1 MLMQAILE
9 QRGYAIRQ
17 DVKGRYLAGMLS
29 MLNPPHE
36 LNFLREPAYVAL
48 FSNAQIRKGRAFTY
62 AQLHQ
67 VANPGEGSS
76 SFYEQFA
83 VMVERGIFKRGYRLQ
98 CPLCGLDYFYSLQHS
113 VDDLCCA
120 GCLNPLAILLEQP
133 IAYQLNPLWMEAMK
147 NGALTSLRTLRHFW
161 HDDIQWE
168 AELSLQKAGQSFD
181 VDLMLQRDDGL
192 FVIECKDNFKV
203 DAASLESLRM
213 QLARLAELAHSI
225 DGRCVFATLYDVP
238 LPESLTQFLQQHT
251 IQRLTPGDF

>member
-1 MLMQAILE
+1 MFFE
-9 QRGYAIRQ
+9 QLGYATRQ

-36 LNFLREPAYVAL
+36 LNFLRETAYVTL

-67 VANPGEGSS
+67 IANPGVGSS
-76 SFYEQFA
+76 SFYEQFDW
-83 VMVERGIFKRGYRLQ
+83 MVERGIFKRGYRLE
-98 CPLCGLDYFYSLQHS
+98 CSLCGLDYFYSLQHIA
-113 VDDLCCA
+113 DDLSCD
-120 GCLNPLAILLEQP
+120 GCLTSLAIPLEQP

-168 AELSLQKAGQSFD
+168 AELSLQKAGHSFD

-192 FVIECKDNFKV
+192 FVIECKDNFRV
-203 DAASLESLRM
+203 DAASIDTLQS
-213 QLARLAELAHSI
+213 QLTRLSELAQVVDAH
-225 DGRCVFATLYDVP
+225 CVFATLYDEP
-238 LPESLTQFLQQHT
+238 LPESLQAFLRHKS